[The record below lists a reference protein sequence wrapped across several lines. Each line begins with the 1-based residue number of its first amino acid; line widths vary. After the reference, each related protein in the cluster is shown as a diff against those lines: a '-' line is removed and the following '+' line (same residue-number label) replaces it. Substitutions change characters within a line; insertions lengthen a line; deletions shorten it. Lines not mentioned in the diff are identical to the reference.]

1 MPLRKD
7 LSKPL
12 RVYTWKLD
20 PSALST
26 VYPDNASSLVFFS
39 GAGARSD
46 TFFSLSLLVLA
57 FFVKRDRI
65 CFWPGLSQSNVGTYL
80 ALANLNLGL
89 EISNSYELCVPHI
102 SFMLYTGTMAMCI
115 VPG

>member
-7 LSKPL
+7 RSKPL

-102 SFMLYTGTMAMCI
+102 NFMLYTGTMAMCI
-115 VPG
+115 MPG